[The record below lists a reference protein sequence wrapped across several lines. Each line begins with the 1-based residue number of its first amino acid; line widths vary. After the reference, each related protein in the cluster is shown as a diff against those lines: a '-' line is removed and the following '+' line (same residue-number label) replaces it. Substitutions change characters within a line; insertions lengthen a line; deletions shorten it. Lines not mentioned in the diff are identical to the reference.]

1 LSGFQSPLDPLEA
14 MPGDGAASNT
24 DKTASPLKRLLLEAL
39 LVMAIAI
46 PLALALHTFVT
57 QVYSISG
64 HSMEPTLE
72 DGQRVVVDKVR
83 PAFGEID
90 RGDLII
96 FVSPEDSAKN
106 LIKRV
111 IGIGGDRIELIGDK
125 VRLNGKDLVEDY
137 THRTLFPDRPGD
149 VIVVKPG
156 HLFMLGDNR
165 PQSRDSRDFGTIPVN
180 LVRGKVLLRLW
191 PIDDF
196 KLF

>member
-1 LSGFQSPLDPLEA
+1 MNAFQSPTDTLDSISGENSEA
-14 MPGDGAASNT
+14 T
-24 DKTASPLKRLLLEAL
+24 TAPPQSPVKRLLLEAL
-39 LVMAIAI
+39 LVLAIAI
-46 PLALALHTFVT
+46 PLALGLHTFVT

-64 HSMEPTLE
+64 HSMEPTLQ

-83 PAFGEID
+83 PALGEIE

-96 FVSPEDSAKN
+96 FISPEDPAKN

-111 IGIGGDRIELIGDK
+111 IGIGGDRIELVGDQ
-125 VRLNGKDLVEDY
+125 VLLNGEALTEEY

-149 VIVVKPG
+149 VIEVEAG
-156 HLFMLGDNR
+156 HLFMMGDNR
-165 PQSRDSRDFGTIPVN
+165 PQSRDSRDFGIVPVH

-191 PIDDF
+191 PLDDF

>member
-1 LSGFQSPLDPLEA
+1 MNAFQSPSDPLDSIPE
-14 MPGDGAASNT
+14 DRSDAA
-24 DKTASPLKRLLLEAL
+24 AAPPRSPIQRLLLEAL
-39 LVMAIAI
+39 LVLAIAI
-46 PLALALHTFVT
+46 PLALGLHTFVT

-64 HSMEPTLE
+64 HSMEPTLQ

-83 PAFGEID
+83 PALGEIE

-96 FVSPEDSAKN
+96 FISPEDPAKN

-111 IGIGGDRIELIGDK
+111 IGIGGDRIELIGDQ
-125 VRLNGKDLVEDY
+125 VLLNGEALTEEY

-149 VIVVKPG
+149 VIEVEAD
-156 HLFMLGDNR
+156 HLFMMGDNR
-165 PQSRDSRDFGTIPVN
+165 PQSRDSRDFGIVPVH

-191 PIDDF
+191 PLDDF